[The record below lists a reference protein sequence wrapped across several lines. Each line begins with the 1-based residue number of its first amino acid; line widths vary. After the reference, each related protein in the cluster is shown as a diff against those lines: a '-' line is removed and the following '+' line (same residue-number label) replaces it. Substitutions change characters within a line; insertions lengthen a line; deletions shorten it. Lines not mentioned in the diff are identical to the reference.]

1 VAERIYKRGDVYWGD
16 FRALGGRQESLGVKS
31 KAAARAEYRRREL
44 ALCERRLGPLHL
56 SAVLTFALEAKKR
69 RSKAHG
75 RDVEVTLR
83 TGRQHCEVLDRHLGE
98 LGLDFNDPNL
108 SLEGVGEDFLDVRT
122 SDMTNKGTFVMS
134 HTALKNLKTLSQ
146 GLREARKRKCF
157 DGEPSEVIPEFLTD
171 GAVYTPAD
179 RWLEPWEF
187 DGACQRE
194 APAHRRKDF
203 ILGVET
209 GADHGEL
216 EKVDKDSDVDLTVV
230 RGPYGAIRLPGTK
243 AEERD
248 RWIPLSRAAR
258 EAVDGLL
265 AEEGQY
271 LVPVW
276 HNPRRDMANPCERAG
291 VKPFIWKDI
300 RRTFC
305 SRCAQAGVPEYWVV
319 KLMGHADSKMIR
331 RVYARLSPATYAEA
345 IKRLE
350 AVPYVTP
357 VSHAEIVDLRKY
369 RETDG

>member
-1 VAERIYKRGDVYWGD
+1 VAERIYKRGDVYWAD

-44 ALCERRLGPLHL
+44 ALCERRLGPLL
-56 SAVLTFALEAKKR
+56 LPAVLTFALEAKKR

-75 RDVEVTLR
+75 RDVEGTLR

-122 SDMTNKGTFVMS
+122 GDITNKGTPVMP

-179 RWLEPWEF
+179 RWLKDDEF
-187 DGACQRE
+187 AAVLRE
-194 APAHRRKDF
+194 APEHRRKDF

-216 EKVDKDSDVDLTVV
+216 IKVDKDSDVDLSIV

-243 AEERD
+243 TEERD

-258 EAVDGLL
+258 EAVDECL
-265 AEEGQY
+265 AEEGPY

-276 HNPRRDMANPCERAG
+276 HNFKRDMANPCKRAG
-291 VKPFIWKDI
+291 VKPFVWKDI
-300 RRTFC
+300 RRTFA
-305 SRCAQAGVPEYWVV
+305 SRCAQAGVPEFWTV
-319 KLMGHADSKMIR
+319 KLLGHRDSKMIR
-331 RVYARLSPATYAEA
+331 RVYARLSPGTYAEA

-357 VSHAEIVDLRKY
+357 VSHADVVELREY

>member
-1 VAERIYKRGDVYWGD
+1 
-16 FRALGGRQESLGVKS
+16 
-31 KAAARAEYRRREL
+31 
-44 ALCERRLGPLHL
+44 
-56 SAVLTFALEAKKR
+56 
-69 RSKAHG
+69 
-75 RDVEVTLR
+75 
-83 TGRQHCEVLDRHLGE
+83 
-98 LGLDFNDPNL
+98 
-108 SLEGVGEDFLDVRT
+108 VGEDFLDVRT
-122 SDMTNKGTFVMS
+122 GDITNKGTPVMP

-179 RWLEPWEF
+179 RWLKADEF
-187 DGACQRE
+187 DAVLRE
-194 APAHRRKDF
+194 APEHRRKDF

-216 EKVDKDSDVDLTVV
+216 IKVDKDSDVDLTVV

-243 AEERD
+243 TEERD

-258 EAVDGLL
+258 EAVDECL
-265 AEEGQY
+265 AEEGPY

-276 HNPRRDMANPCERAG
+276 HNFKRDMANPCKRAG
-291 VKPFIWKDI
+291 VKPFVWKDI
-300 RRTFC
+300 RRTFA
-305 SRCAQAGVPEYWVV
+305 SRCAQAAVPEFWTV
-319 KLMGHADSKMIR
+319 KLLGHRDSKMIR
-331 RVYARLSPATYAEA
+331 RVYARLSPGTYAEA

-357 VSHAEIVDLRKY
+357 VSHADVVELREY